1 MRIHIKSF
9 IIGVVVFSSYIF
21 LAGQTY
27 YNVYDVESIMK
38 KLNDLDLIVEEI
50 NEIKAQLKHGVKVHG
65 GDVDK
70 VNYPVRVDGGSIDRV
85 SNSIDCICYEGK

>member
-65 GDVDK
+65 GDIDK
-70 VNYPVRVDGGSIDRV
+70 VNNPVSVDSGTIDGGR
-85 SNSIDCICYEGK
+85 NSIDCMCYKGK

>member
-1 MRIHIKSF
+1 MKYFCKFLLLI
-9 IIGVVVFSSYIF
+9 SSYIF
-21 LAGQTY
+21 LSGQTY

-65 GDVDK
+65 GDIDK
-70 VNYPVRVDGGSIDRV
+70 VNYPVSVDSGTIDGVR
-85 SNSIDCICYEGK
+85 NSIDCVCYKGK

>member
-70 VNYPVRVDGGSIDRV
+70 VNYPVSVDSGTIDGVR
-85 SNSIDCICYEGK
+85 NSIDCMCYKGK